1 MAKMNGQ
8 PMYWA
13 AFNNILRL
21 FKSNEK
27 LFLQQELKSL
37 FEVVSTELDDFL
49 LLNINIIK
57 MQ

>member
-27 LFLQQELKSL
+27 LFLQQCSALYL
-37 FEVVSTELDDFL
+37 TELAV
-49 LLNINIIK
+49 NI
-57 MQ
+57 